1 MAFQLCQSLNYSR
14 KMPAGI
20 VSGTLHPATAADLAD
35 ALGDASAH
43 LRTIQLLGRGSKRLM
58 AGPVAPA
65 DIAISTNALNRVI
78 AYEPNDLTISVEAG
92 MPWSELTALLAS
104 NRQMIPLDPPFSSEA
119 TAGGIVASN
128 CSGPRRRLYGTA
140 RDFVIGMTFATL
152 EGKLVE
158 TGGMVVKNVAGL
170 DMGKLMI
177 GSFGTLAA
185 IASVNFK
192 LAPMPE
198 AERGFL
204 LSFADA
210 ASAIEARNRIL
221 QSPLQP
227 VAIDLLNVAAGVTLG
242 KRAFLLAIRVA
253 GNAAAV
259 ERYEREFAPMGDG
272 VALEGAPHETLWT
285 HIREFTPVYLSG
297 HPAGAVVRASCTLK
311 GVEAEMASFEG
322 PAIARAASGVCYGYF
337 EDVSAAVA
345 WRRAAE
351 GRGSKAVLEFAPEA
365 SKPTLELWPAPA
377 GDFEIMKRVK
387 HLFDPSNLLN
397 RGRLYGRI

>member
-1 MAFQLCQSLNYSR
+1 MAFQLCQWLNYSR
-14 KMPAGI
+14 KMPAGAA
-20 VSGTLHPATAADLAD
+20 SATLHPATAADLAD
-35 ALGDASAH
+35 ALGDAAAH
-43 LRTIQLLGRGSKRLM
+43 LRTIQLFGRGSKRLM
-58 AGPVAPA
+58 AGPMAAA
-65 DIAISTNALNRVI
+65 DIAISTDGLSRVI

-92 MPWSELTALLAS
+92 IHWSELTGLLAS
-104 NRQMIPLDPPFSSEA
+104 NRQMVPLDPPFSSFA

-128 CSGPRRRLYGTA
+128 CSGSRRRLYGTA
-140 RDFVIGMTFATL
+140 RDSVIGMTFATL

-192 LAPMPE
+192 LAPIPE
-198 AERGFL
+198 AERSFL

-210 ASAIEARNRIL
+210 ASAIAARNRVL

-227 VAIDLLNVAAGVTLG
+227 AAIDLLNPAAGASLG
-242 KRAFLLAIRVA
+242 NRSFLLAIRVA

-259 ERYEREFAPMGDG
+259 ERYEREFAPLGDG
-272 VALEGAPHETLWT
+272 VALEGEPHETLWT
-285 HIREFTPVYLSG
+285 HIREFTPVYLSA

-337 EDVSAAVA
+337 EDVPDAVA
-345 WRRAAE
+345 WRRAAK
-351 GRGSKAVLEFAPEA
+351 RRASNAVIEFAPEA
-365 SKPTLELWPAPA
+365 AKPTLELWPAPA
-377 GDFEIMKRVK
+377 NDFEIMRRVK

-397 RGRLYGRI
+397 RGRLYGHI